1 MIPLGNLLL
10 VAASVLLLAL
20 GRLQLSAM
28 PGGDRGVG
36 FAFALLWGHGG
47 MVLLLLGVTAVLAV
61 AGKLPAAPV
70 AAGWQVPA
78 AFAFVGVSTL
88 VAAAVA
94 AAAPSGAPQ
103 PWSLDAL
110 MRLAPLMVPLLLV
123 ICAALLLNGEAPS
136 ASGGPFVRRSLQ
148 AVTLF
153 TVAMALAGA
162 APVMASR
169 VRAWKT
175 IATRDPSA
183 LDSNE
188 QWILSQI
195 DSGVPSQQF
204 VSLLGYTR
212 DGNHPTIR
220 ARANEKLR
228 SVPGWEQRVAE
239 ELAGANAPEVFTF
252 LAANDVP
259 NPATIA
265 PAIAEGIRQEA
276 LLVRDRIRRASHSS
290 HLYEG
295 LMIFEVEAL
304 LQTAEK
310 YAKLGTDYA
319 PALQQLRAA
328 FSEPSDF
335 PHPKYRAV
343 QSIDRWLK
351 KRR

>member
-1 MIPLGNLLL
+1 MLPLGNLLL
-10 VAASVLLLAL
+10 VAASVLLVAL

-36 FAFALLWGHGG
+36 FAFALLWGHGA
-47 MVLLLLGVTAVLAV
+47 MVLLMLAVTAVLAI
-61 AGKLPAAPV
+61 AGKLSAVPV
-70 AAGWQVPA
+70 AAGWQGPA
-78 AFAFVGVSTL
+78 AFAFVAVSTL

-94 AAAPSGAPQ
+94 VAAPSGAPQ

-110 MRLAPLMVPLLLV
+110 MRLAPLMVPLLLI
-123 ICAALLLNGEAPS
+123 ICAALLLNGDAPS
-136 ASGGPFVRRSLQ
+136 ASGATFIRRSLQ
-148 AVTLF
+148 GVTLF
-153 TVAMALAGA
+153 TVAMALVGA

-175 IATRDPSA
+175 IATRDPST

-212 DGNHPTIR
+212 AGNHPTIR
-220 ARANEKLR
+220 ARALEKLQ
-228 SVPGWEQRVAE
+228 SVPGWEQRVAD

-252 LAANDVP
+252 LSANDVP
-259 NPATIA
+259 NRSIFAAPIA
-265 PAIAEGIRQEA
+265 KGIEQEA
-276 LLVRDRIRRASHSS
+276 LLVRERIRRASHPS

-295 LMIFEVEAL
+295 LMIFEVDAL
-304 LQTAEK
+304 LQTTEK
-310 YAKLGTDYA
+310 FAALGTDYA
-319 PALQQLRAA
+319 PAMQQLRDA
-328 FSEPSDF
+328 FSERSGY
-335 PHPKYRAV
+335 PHPRYRAV
-343 QSIDRWLK
+343 QAIDRWLK

>member
-47 MVLLLLGVTAVLAV
+47 MVLLLLAV
-61 AGKLPAAPV
+61 ATIVAVSGRLPTLPV

-78 AFAFVGVSTL
+78 ALAFVGVSSV
-88 VAAAVA
+88 VAASVAV
-94 AAAPSGAPQ
+94 AAPSGAPR
-103 PWSLDAL
+103 PWSLDAAL
-110 MRLAPLMVPLLLV
+110 RLAPLVIPLLLIV
-123 ICAALLLNGEAPS
+123 CAAFLLN
-136 ASGGPFVRRSLQ
+136 V
-148 AVTLF
+148 
-153 TVAMALAGA
+153 GA
-162 APVMASR
+162 ARTSTPALVTRAVQLVAVLTIALLAVGVAPVVAQRAR
-169 VRAWKT
+169 VWKT

-188 QWILSQI
+188 QRILAQVEG
-195 DSGVPSQQF
+195 DDPTRQF
-204 VSLLGYTR
+204 GTFLGYTR
-212 DGNHPTIR
+212 EGNHPTIR

-228 SVPGWEQRVAE
+228 AVPDWEQRVRD

-259 NPATIA
+259 NPAAFA

-310 YAKLGTDYA
+310 YATLGTDYA

-343 QSIDRWLK
+343 QAIDRWLK

>member
-47 MVLLLLGVTAVLAV
+47 MVLLLLAV
-61 AGKLPAAPV
+61 ATIVAFSGRLPTLPV
-70 AAGWQVPA
+70 AAGWQVPTA
-78 AFAFVGVSTL
+78 LAFVGVSSV
-88 VAAAVA
+88 VAASVAV
-94 AAAPSGAPQ
+94 AAPSGAPR
-103 PWSLDAL
+103 PWSLDAAL
-110 MRLAPLMVPLLLV
+110 RLAPLVIPLLLIV
-123 ICAALLLNGEAPS
+123 CAAFLLNAGTARTSTPS
-136 ASGGPFVRRSLQ
+136 LVTRALQ
-148 AVTLF
+148 LVAVLTIAL
-153 TVAMALAGA
+153 MAVGV
-162 APVMASR
+162 APVVAQRAR
-169 VRAWKT
+169 VYKM

-259 NPATIA
+259 NPASIA

-276 LLVRDRIRRASHSS
+276 LLVRERIRRASHPS

-310 YAKLGTDYA
+310 YAKFGTDYA
-319 PALQQLRAA
+319 PAMQQLRAA
-328 FSEPSDF
+328 FSEPSGYT
-335 PHPKYRAV
+335 HPKYRAV
-343 QSIDRWLK
+343 QAIDRWLK

>member
-47 MVLLLLGVTAVLAV
+47 MVLLLLAV
-61 AGKLPAAPV
+61 ATIVAFSGRLPTLPV

-78 AFAFVGVSTL
+78 ALAFVGVSGV
-88 VAAAVA
+88 VAASVAV
-94 AAAPSGAPQ
+94 AAPSGAPR
-103 PWSLDAL
+103 PWSLDAAL
-110 MRLAPLMVPLLLV
+110 RLAPLVVPLLLIV
-123 ICAALLLNGEAPS
+123 CAASLLN
-136 ASGGPFVRRSLQ
+136 
-148 AVTLF
+148 
-153 TVAMALAGA
+153 AGA
-162 APVMASR
+162 ARPSAPALVTRALQLVAVLTIALLAVGVAPVVAQR
-169 VRAWKT
+169 ARAWKT
-175 IATRDPSA
+175 VATRDPSA

-188 QWILSQI
+188 QRILAQVEG
-195 DSGVPSQQF
+195 DDPARQF
-204 VSLLGYTR
+204 GTFLGYTR
-212 DGNHPTIR
+212 EGNHPTIR

-228 SVPGWEQRVAE
+228 SVSDWEQRVRD
-239 ELAGANAPEVFTF
+239 ELAGANAPEAFTF

-259 NPATIA
+259 NPASFA

-276 LLVRDRIRRASHSS
+276 LLVRERIRRASHSS

-310 YAKLGTDYA
+310 YAKFGTDYA

-335 PHPKYRAV
+335 PHPKYRAA
-343 QSIDRWLK
+343 QAIDRWLK

>member
-1 MIPLGNLLL
+1 MLPLGNLLL
-10 VAASVLLLAL
+10 VAAGVLLVAL

-36 FAFALLWGHGG
+36 FAFAVLWGHGA
-47 MVLLLLGVTAVLAV
+47 MVLLMLAVTAVLAL
-61 AGKLPAAPV
+61 AGKLPAVPV

-88 VAAAVA
+88 VAALVA
-94 AAAPSGAPQ
+94 ATSPSGAPQ

-110 MRLAPLMVPLLLV
+110 LRLAPLLVPLLLM
-123 ICAALLLNGEAPS
+123 ICAALLLNGGAPS
-136 ASGGPFVRRSLQ
+136 ASRSAVVTRSLQ
-148 AVTLF
+148 TVTLF
-153 TVAMALAGA
+153 TVAMAVLGM
-162 APVMASR
+162 APMLASR
-169 VRAWKT
+169 VRAWRT

-212 DGNHPTIR
+212 AGNHPTIR
-220 ARANEKLR
+220 ARALAKLQ
-228 SVPGWEQRVAE
+228 SVPDWEQRVAA
-239 ELAGANAPEVFTF
+239 ELSGANAPEVFTF
-252 LAANDVP
+252 LAANEVP
-259 NPATIA
+259 NPSVFAA
-265 PAIAEGIRQEA
+265 PIAEGITQQA
-276 LLVRDRIRRASHSS
+276 ILVRERIRRASHPS

-295 LMIFEVEAL
+295 LMIFEVEAVL
-304 LQTAEK
+304 LTLEK
-310 YAKLGTDYA
+310 YETLGTDYA
-319 PALQQLRAA
+319 PPMQLLRAA
-328 FSEPSDF
+328 FSERSDY

-343 QSIDRWLK
+343 QAIDRWLK